1 MSSEA
6 QALSGPGSAPP
17 VQQRNRW
24 LDQPARILL
33 VDDEQPI
40 LASLRRLLAFEPYE
54 ILTTE
59 VGAQALEV
67 LAAGN
72 IAVVMS
78 DQHMPGMEGVEL
90 LRRARDL
97 APDTSRI
104 LFSGHIDIDLLRAA
118 VNGGEVYRFVTK
130 PWEDDEVLAAVR
142 HGVERWQLMR
152 QNRVLREQTESQ
164 NDQLRRF
171 NRSLED
177 LVTARTTDLNRRTQD
192 LDLRN
197 RALILSQEV
206 LDRLPVAVIGLDPDG
221 TVALANRLALAAF
234 PGCVPGERPEL
245 PAPLRALLAASGAGG
260 EIAPRTV
267 STPIGDMRCEALVLS
282 DVERLRGVVITG
294 TPVMMDLG
302 TDV

>member
-1 MSSEA
+1 M
-6 QALSGPGSAPP
+6 L
-17 VQQRNRW
+17 RNRW
-24 LDQPARILL
+24 HDQPARILL
-33 VDDEQPI
+33 VDDEPPI

-54 ILTTE
+54 VLTTE

-72 IAVVMS
+72 IAVVLS

-130 PWEDDEVLAAVR
+130 PWDNDEVLAAVR
-142 HGVERWQLMR
+142 QGVERWQLMR
-152 QNRVLREQTESQ
+152 QNRLLREQTEIQ

-177 LVTARTTDLNRRTQD
+177 LVTARTSDLDRRTHD
-192 LDLRN
+192 LDQRN
-197 RALILSQEV
+197 RALVLSQEV
-206 LDRLPVAVIGLDPDG
+206 LDRLPVAVLGLDPEG
-221 TVALANRLALAAF
+221 IVALANRLAAAAF
-234 PGCVPGERPEL
+234 PGCILGERPLL
-245 PAPLRALLAASGAGG
+245 PDSLQALVTASSIGG
-260 EIAPRTV
+260 DATPRTV
-267 STPIGDMRCEALVLS
+267 ETALGALRCEALALT
-282 DVERLRGVVITG
+282 DDERMRGMVITG
-294 TPVMMDLG
+294 TPIISDLSSATWG
-302 TDV
+302 

>member
-1 MSSEA
+1 MNKDGYGA
-6 QALSGPGSAPP
+6 QLL
-17 VQQRNRW
+17 RHRW
-24 LDQPARILL
+24 HDQPARILL
-33 VDDEQPI
+33 VDDEPPI

-54 ILTTE
+54 VLTTE

-72 IAVVMS
+72 IAVVLS

-130 PWEDDEVLAAVR
+130 PWDNDEVLAAVR
-142 HGVERWQLMR
+142 QGVERWQLLR
-152 QNRVLREQTESQ
+152 QNRLLREHTEIQ

-177 LVTARTTDLNRRTQD
+177 LVTARTSDLDRRTQD
-192 LDLRN
+192 LDQRN
-197 RALILSQEV
+197 RALVLSQEV
-206 LDRLPVAVIGLDPDG
+206 LDRLPVAVLGLDPDG
-221 TVALANRLALAAF
+221 IVALANRLATAAF
-234 PGCVPGERPEL
+234 PGCVLGERPSL
-245 PAPLRALLAASGAGG
+245 PYALQSMVTACMTIGNLS
-260 EIAPRTV
+260 PRSVDTALG
-267 STPIGDMRCEALVLS
+267 TLRCEALTLS
-282 DVERLRGVVITG
+282 DAERIRGMVITG
-294 TPVMMDLG
+294 TPVISDLG
-302 TDV
+302 VDL

>member
-1 MSSEA
+1 MNKDGHGA
-6 QALSGPGSAPP
+6 QLL
-17 VQQRNRW
+17 RHRW
-24 LDQPARILL
+24 HDQPARILL
-33 VDDEQPI
+33 VDDEPPI

-54 ILTTE
+54 VLTTE

-72 IAVVMS
+72 IAVVLS

-130 PWEDDEVLAAVR
+130 PWDNDEVLAAVR
-142 HGVERWQLMR
+142 QGVERWQLLR
-152 QNRVLREQTESQ
+152 QNRLLREHTEIQ

-177 LVTARTTDLNRRTQD
+177 LVTARTSDLDRRTHD
-192 LDLRN
+192 LDQRN
-197 RALILSQEV
+197 RALVLSQEV
-206 LDRLPVAVIGLDPDG
+206 LDRLPVAVLGLDPDG
-221 TVALANRLALAAF
+221 IVALANRLASAAF
-234 PGCVPGERPEL
+234 PGCVLGERPLL
-245 PAPLRALLAASGAGG
+245 PEPLQAMVTVCMSGGNLSSRSVDTALGAL
-260 EIAPRTV
+260 
-267 STPIGDMRCEALVLS
+267 RCEAQALS
-282 DVERLRGVVITG
+282 DAERMRGMVITG
-294 TPVMMDLG
+294 TPIISDLG
-302 TDV
+302 IDL

>member
-1 MSSEA
+1 MNKDGYGA
-6 QALSGPGSAPP
+6 QLL
-17 VQQRNRW
+17 RHRW
-24 LDQPARILL
+24 HDQPARILL
-33 VDDEQPI
+33 VDDEPPI

-54 ILTTE
+54 VLTTE

-72 IAVVMS
+72 IAVVLS

-130 PWEDDEVLAAVR
+130 PWDNDEVLAAVR
-142 HGVERWQLMR
+142 QGVERWQLLR
-152 QNRVLREQTESQ
+152 QNRLLREHTEIQ

-177 LVTARTTDLNRRTQD
+177 LVTARTSDLDRRTQD
-192 LDLRN
+192 LDQRN
-197 RALILSQEV
+197 RALVLSQEV
-206 LDRLPVAVIGLDPDG
+206 LDRLPVAVLGLDPDG
-221 TVALANRLALAAF
+221 IVALANRLATAAF
-234 PGCVPGERPEL
+234 PGCVLGERPSL
-245 PAPLRALLAASGAGG
+245 PYALQSMVTACM
-260 EIAPRTV
+260 T
-267 STPIGDMRCEALVLS
+267 IGNLSSRSVDTALGTLRCEALTLS
-282 DVERLRGVVITG
+282 DAERIRGMVITG
-294 TPVMMDLG
+294 TPVISDLG
-302 TDV
+302 VDL

>member
-1 MSSEA
+1 MSSEVT
-6 QALSGPGSAPP
+6 SGSASTTPALH
-17 VQQRNRW
+17 RNRW

-33 VDDEQPI
+33 VDDEPPI

-54 ILTTE
+54 ILTTD

-104 LFSGHIDIDLLRAA
+104 LFSGHIDIDLLRSA

-152 QNRVLREQTESQ
+152 QNRLLREQTESQ

-177 LVTARTTDLNRRTQD
+177 LVTARTSDLDQRTQD

-234 PGCVPGERPEL
+234 PGCIPGEHPEL
-245 PAPLRALLAASGAGG
+245 PTPLRALLAASGAGG
-260 EIAPRTV
+260 DIAARIV
-267 STPIGDMRCEALVLS
+267 ATPIGDVRCEALTLT
-282 DVERLRGVVITG
+282 DDQRIRGVVITG
-294 TPVMMDLG
+294 TPVMIDLG